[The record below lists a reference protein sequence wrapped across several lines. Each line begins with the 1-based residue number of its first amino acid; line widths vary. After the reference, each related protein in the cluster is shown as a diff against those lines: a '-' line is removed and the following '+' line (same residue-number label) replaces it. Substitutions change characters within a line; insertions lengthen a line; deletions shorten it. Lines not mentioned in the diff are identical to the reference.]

1 MKRTFAA
8 ALAGAVMFAG
18 FTTPALAIT
27 GAEAV
32 NHCMSQGASACAFA
46 SQPDGSIR
54 ISTREGFSLRCATAA
69 STCEALY
76 APRTQLLAEAPRPR
90 E

>member
-8 ALAGAVMFAG
+8 ALAGAVLFAG
-18 FTTPALAIT
+18 FTAPALAIT

-46 SQPDGSIR
+46 TQADGSIR
-54 ISTREGFSLRCATAA
+54 ISTREGFTLRCATAQSA
-69 STCEALY
+69 CEALY
-76 APRTQLLAEAPRPR
+76 APRTLHLAQAPRR
-90 E
+90 

>member
-18 FTTPALAIT
+18 FTSPALAIT

-46 SQPDGSIR
+46 SRPDGSIR
-54 ISTREGFSLRCATAA
+54 ISTREGFSLRCATAQSA
-69 STCEALY
+69 CEALY
-76 APRTQLLAEAPRPR
+76 APRTLVLAEAPRAR